1 VRARKGARQREHVYV
16 CHCVYSQSVNSYL
29 RKERE
34 SARKRVYVC
43 ERECVCACIQA
54 LRAYI
59 AMIYVR
65 GGERRERDRQR
76 ERAPSYM

>member
-1 VRARKGARQREHVYV
+1 M
-16 CHCVYSQSVNSYL
+16 
-29 RKERE
+29 KERE

-43 ERECVCACIQA
+43 VRESVCACIQA

-65 GGERRERDRQR
+65 GEREERET
-76 ERAPSYM
+76 ERARAVLHVM